1 MKTEW
6 DYTELA
12 DAYLQR
18 PDYAADALER
28 IFAVAG
34 LRAGDRVCD
43 IGAGVAHLTL
53 PLAHKGFVVDAVEPN
68 DAMRANGIKRTA
80 GLVNVSWSEGTGE
93 ATGRPS
99 GAYDFVSFGSS
110 FNACDRAAA
119 LRETWRLLKPGKWF
133 ACLWN
138 HRDLDDPVQAGI
150 ENIIK
155 TRIPNYAYGTR
166 REDQT
171 AIIFASGLFED
182 IQAVQGR
189 IMHTCT
195 VEAVVEA
202 WRSHATLHRQAGEAF
217 PAIIEEIASFLR
229 GLGKSKIDIPYT
241 THAWM
246 ARRKD

>member
-18 PDYAADALER
+18 PDYAADALEH
-28 IFAVAG
+28 IFAIAG
-34 LRAGDRVCD
+34 LKAGDRVCD

-53 PLAHKGFVVDAVEPN
+53 PLAHKDFVVDAVEPN

-155 TRIPNYAYGTR
+155 THITNYAYGTR

-171 AIIFASGLFED
+171 AIISASGLFED
-182 IQAVQGR
+182 IQMVQGH

-195 VEAVVEA
+195 VEAVIEA
-202 WRSHATLHRQAGEAF
+202 WHSHATLHRQAGKAF